1 MNRFAI
7 VAKKDEKSI
16 KTEKK
21 IKQELIK
28 NGFLYD
34 KENPELVISVG
45 GDGTLLFAVH
55 TYLDM
60 LDSILFVAVHTGT
73 LGFFTDYTEDTIDV
87 CINDIVNGELYEIFE
102 SKLMEGEIIKP
113 GETIQIYALNEIRL
127 ENVCQTQTLDIYIDN
142 EYFETVKGNGMCLS
156 TQAGATAYN
165 RALKGA
171 VVDNGLSIMQLVEI
185 AGIHDSKHGSLGV
198 PYIMK
203 CDREVTFHCQNF
215 NNTYLCYDHMNLLVN
230 DIESIRCR
238 LSNKSVKFARFREYS
253 YLKRLRNLY

>member
-1 MNRFAI
+1 MNRFSI
-7 VAKKDEKSI
+7 VAKKDKKSVDAEMRI
-16 KTEKK
+16 KDALCAK
-21 IKQELIK
+21 
-28 NGFLYD
+28 GFSYD
-34 KENPELVISVG
+34 KANPELVISVG
-45 GDGTLLFAVH
+45 GDGTLLYAVH
-55 TYLDM
+55 TYIDKLDKV
-60 LDSILFVAVHTGT
+60 LFVAVHTGT
-73 LGFFTDYTEDTIDV
+73 LGFFTDYTEDNIDTCV
-87 CINDIVNGELYEIFE
+87 DDIVNGEIYEIFE
-102 SKLMEGEIIKP
+102 SRLIQAEIYKKEEIKK
-113 GETIQIYALNEIRL
+113 IYALNEIRI

-203 CDREVTFHCQNF
+203 CDRCVTF
-215 NNTYLCYDHMNLLVN
+215 NTHNTDDAYLCYDYMNLRLQDVQK
-230 DIESIRCR
+230 ICCK
-238 LSNKSVKFARFREYS
+238 LSNKSVKFARFKEYS